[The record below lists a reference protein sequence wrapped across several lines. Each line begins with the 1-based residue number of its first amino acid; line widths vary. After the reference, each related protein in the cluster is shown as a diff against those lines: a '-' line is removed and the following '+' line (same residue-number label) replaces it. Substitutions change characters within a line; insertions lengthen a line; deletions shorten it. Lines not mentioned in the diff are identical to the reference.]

1 MSSDDERMLIHFLCQ
16 FCSLLLQF
24 FQAFA
29 RAKMPMGLSKKNSA
43 DWEEFEKVRRA
54 SVDSNQVSLDACNGA
69 GAGGSSS
76 LLHLGS
82 IEDFSSFSPMTVAC
96 IPAEGSVSLPDLCH
110 CN

>member
-1 MSSDDERMLIHFLCQ
+1 
-16 FCSLLLQF
+16 
-24 FQAFA
+24 
-29 RAKMPMGLSKKNSA
+29 MGLSKKNSA
-43 DWEEFEKVRRA
+43 DWEEFEKARRA

-82 IEDFSSFSPMTVAC
+82 IEDFSSFSPMTVTC

-110 CN
+110 YN